1 LFRIKN
7 WTYYPLLFIENIGNK
22 GDGMG
27 NINEEKNIRT
37 HDMSRLINQ
46 HLSYEKINTDAS
58 ASNLAEFLIH
68 QNEYVESI
76 NEKKDFNREK
86 ENAYNKLID
95 RIAMY
100 IHDENDIEQIRKAY
114 EYADKAHKA
123 QIRATG
129 EPYIIHPL
137 AVAYI
142 LAELEMNAEGIIAA
156 LLHDVVEDTEYTID
170 DIKILFG
177 KEVAFLVDGV
187 TKLSQFHYKN
197 KEDQQTENF
206 RKMFLAMAQDIRVV
220 IIKLADRLHNMR
232 TLGVFRKE
240 KQERISRE
248 TMEIYAPLAHRLGIY
263 NIKWELEDLCF
274 HYLHPDEYYDLVR
287 QMRQKRKVR
296 EEIVNDTMRVLHQ
309 HIEESGI
316 EATITGRPKHFYS
329 IYKKMKRDNKD
340 LSQIYDLYA
349 VRVIVDTIPQCY
361 AILGIAHSLWKPLP
375 NRFKDYIAVP
385 KPNMYQSLHTTI
397 IGTKGQPV
405 EIQIRT
411 WEMHHISEYGIA
423 AHWRYKEG
431 NKAGTKSF
439 DQKISWL
446 RRLLEWQDTSNSK
459 EFINALKLDVFSDEV
474 FVFTPKG
481 DVINLP
487 KGSIPID
494 FAYRIHTE
502 VGNRCVGA
510 KVNNKIVPL
519 DTKLKNGD
527 IVSVITSKTG
537 KPSYDWIN
545 MVGASESKAKIRSWF
560 KKEYR
565 PENISRGQELLVEE
579 LEHLGYKA
587 KEVATKERLKE
598 VGKYFNH
605 ISEDDILA
613 AVGYGGIAIKTVVLK
628 LIELYKKDTSPEKTT
643 SLKSAKDFENLKM
656 RSIKKRSGTG
666 ILVKGQEGL
675 EVHLAKCCNPVP
687 GDKIIGYVT
696 RTKGVSVHR
705 LDCPNTINFIN
716 KERQI
721 EVEWE
726 QTTSGMFL
734 VTIEVISY
742 DRTGLM
748 ADILAAL
755 TEMKLSVS
763 SANVKVEN
771 TGMAVMN
778 LGIQIKDLP
787 QLDYIMTK
795 IRRIK
800 GVHSVNRMRSSQ
812 GG

>member
-1 LFRIKN
+1 
-7 WTYYPLLFIENIGNK
+7 
-22 GDGMG
+22 MG

-459 EFINALKLDVFSDEV
+459 EFMNALKLDVFSDEV

-565 PENISRGQELLVEE
+565 PENISHGQELLLEE

-628 LIELYKKDTSPEKTT
+628 LIDLYKKDTSPEKTT

-726 QTTSGMFL
+726 QTTSVMFL

-795 IRRIK
+795 IRHIK

>member
-1 LFRIKN
+1 
-7 WTYYPLLFIENIGNK
+7 
-22 GDGMG
+22 MG

-68 QNEYVESI
+68 QNDYVKSI
-76 NEKKDFNREK
+76 NEKKDFIREK
-86 ENAYNKLID
+86 ENAYNKLTD
-95 RIAMY
+95 RISMY
-100 IHDENDIEQIRKAY
+100 IHDANDIEQIRKAY
-114 EYADKAHKA
+114 EYADKAHKT

-431 NKAGTKSF
+431 NKAGSKSF

-537 KPSYDWIN
+537 RPSYDWIN

-565 PENISRGQELLVEE
+565 PENISHGQELLLEE

-628 LIELYKKDTSPEKTT
+628 LIDLYKKDTSPEKTT

>member
-1 LFRIKN
+1 
-7 WTYYPLLFIENIGNK
+7 
-22 GDGMG
+22 MG

-68 QNEYVESI
+68 QNDYVKSI
-76 NEKKDFNREK
+76 NEKKDFSREK

-431 NKAGTKSF
+431 NKAGSKSF

-565 PENISRGQELLVEE
+565 PENISHGQELLLEE

-613 AVGYGGIAIKTVVLK
+613 AVGYGGIAIKSVVLK
-628 LIELYKKDTSPEKTT
+628 LIDLYKKDTSPEKTT

>member
-1 LFRIKN
+1 
-7 WTYYPLLFIENIGNK
+7 
-22 GDGMG
+22 MG

-46 HLSYEKINTDAS
+46 HLSYKKINTDAS

-68 QNEYVESI
+68 QNDYVKSI
-76 NEKKDFNREK
+76 NEKKDFIREK
-86 ENAYNKLID
+86 ENAYNKLTD

-114 EYADKAHKA
+114 EYADKAHKT

-309 HIEESGI
+309 HIKESGI

-431 NKAGTKSF
+431 NKAGSKSF

-565 PENISRGQELLVEE
+565 PENISHGQELLLEE

-598 VGKYFNH
+598 VGKCFNH

-628 LIELYKKDTSPEKTT
+628 LIDLYKKDTSPEKTT

>member
-1 LFRIKN
+1 
-7 WTYYPLLFIENIGNK
+7 
-22 GDGMG
+22 MG

-68 QNEYVESI
+68 QNDYVKSI
-76 NEKKDFNREK
+76 NEKKDFIREK

-565 PENISRGQELLVEE
+565 PENISHGQELLLEE

>member
-1 LFRIKN
+1 
-7 WTYYPLLFIENIGNK
+7 
-22 GDGMG
+22 MG
-27 NINEEKNIRT
+27 NINEEKNVRT

-46 HLSYEKINTDAS
+46 RLSYEKINTDAS

-68 QNEYVESI
+68 QNDYVKSI
-76 NEKKDFNREK
+76 NEKKDFSREK

-114 EYADKAHKA
+114 EYADKAHKT

-177 KEVAFLVDGV
+177 KEVAFLVDSV

-565 PENISRGQELLVEE
+565 PENISRGQELLLEE

-628 LIELYKKDTSPEKTT
+628 LIDLYKKDTSPEKTT

-800 GVHSVNRMRSSQ
+800 GVHSVNRMRSFQ